1 MSTPLWEIADWDP
14 EVALQNTMAAPPN
27 KFRPLALELQTWTGR
42 GAPMA
47 GHQIAVPPGS
57 PFLQPGGI
65 TANIRPKGEPMPF
78 NIGGFLNNAARALTG
93 QPMQFPS
100 GANMPWVG
108 PVAPAPAPTAVA
120 PVPLAMGFLPAIGRV
135 IGRGVIGRG
144 KTVRDIA
151 IGAVAGEVIGSA
163 FSGNG
168 GGGGAMTTAQARS
181 GILAQA
187 AANVGLRRVQARDLR
202 KMAQLV
208 GWQDTA
214 DYYGLSALDVGFVV
228 ANMPKRRRRG
238 ITAADVRRVR
248 STARKFDSLKRA
260 LSGIGTSTRRRSYR
274 SSTSKASAS
283 CR

>member
-14 EVALQNTMAAPPN
+14 EVYTQDLNMSQGPPRTEAIRIARAEAIERYRLAPKYGQNVT
-27 KFRPLALELQTWTGR
+27 R
-42 GAPMA
+42 GA
-47 GHQIAVPPGS
+47 QIAVPVGS
-57 PFLQPGGI
+57 PMLQPGYGL
-65 TANIRPKGEPMPF
+65 TKTKFPTKGQSSMPF

-100 GANMPWVG
+100 QGPFVG
-108 PVAPAPAPTAVA
+108 PVAVAPTAVA

-151 IGAVAGEVIGSA
+151 VGAVAGEVIGSA

-228 ANMPKRRRRG
+228 ANMPKRR
-238 ITAADVRRVR
+238 
-248 STARKFDSLKRA
+248 
-260 LSGIGTSTRRRSYR
+260 
-274 SSTSKASAS
+274 
-283 CR
+283 

>member
-1 MSTPLWEIADWDP
+1 
-14 EVALQNTMAAPPN
+14 
-27 KFRPLALELQTWTGR
+27 
-42 GAPMA
+42 
-47 GHQIAVPPGS
+47 
-57 PFLQPGGI
+57 
-65 TANIRPKGEPMPF
+65 MPF
-78 NIGGFLNNAARALTG
+78 NIGGFINNAARALTG

-100 GANMPWVG
+100 QGPFVG
-108 PVAPAPAPTAVA
+108 PVAVAPTATA

-151 IGAVAGEVIGSA
+151 VGAVAGEVIGSA

-168 GGGGAMTTAQARS
+168 GGVMTTAQARS
-181 GILAQA
+181 GILAEA
-187 AANVGLRRVQARDLR
+187 AANRGLRRVQARDLR

-214 DYYGLSALDVGFVV
+214 DYYGLSTLDVGFVV

-248 STARKFDSLKRA
+248 STARKFDTLKKS
-260 LSGIGTSTRRRSYR
+260 LSGIGGSTRKRSYR
-274 SSTSKASAS
+274 SSSSKASAS